1 MQVYCSKNHA
11 NPDTSQFCTSC
22 GEALPLAKGQV
33 VENRY
38 QITHNLGQGGFGRTY
53 LAVDRKNM
61 RTNCV
66 LKEFAPQVTSQ
77 NLQKAKELFDRESS
91 VLRKINHPQIPR
103 FHDAFQTR
111 INQRDF
117 FFLVQDY
124 VEGNNYVEIL
134 QKGKSFTEEEII
146 NLLHNVL
153 PILAYIHSLKIIHRD
168 ISPDN
173 LILRT
178 SDNLPVLIDFGGVKQ
193 LPANQ
198 GFWQTKL
205 ASNVTLLGKAGY
217 APDEQLKDGKVAAN
231 SDLYA
236 LAVTVLVLLTGKDPQ
251 KLYNSFHGSW
261 LWGKEINVSPPLE
274 KVLRKM
280 LAYYPKD
287 RYQNAKAVIKDLP
300 PSTFHVNNSHSSTTG
315 ANNLMNNAS
324 NNNTN
329 TPTSVP
335 ANPLITG
342 MRTIV
347 VAPVAGAHTKTKFL
361 LSKTPIPEG
370 FRSFL
375 ASFII
380 TTAVAIGCAV
390 VLKTGTFIVEKITEW
405 SPTTSEN
412 SASNNDSQTGGNRT
426 NKNANQN
433 SKRTIKQV
441 FDRLTELEISN
452 VVFTNTVNE
461 IFYSQR
467 PELQGRELTNKPED
481 AALSAEWNS
490 IADNL
495 LSKLEKANLSQNARK
510 KIGNYSTEDADNWDR
525 LAKQGKLGK
534 YKSFSDL
541 RLDTYEKFEPLFP
554 GQERGKLN
562 QPTFF
567 QIWYA
572 MADDLANKASN

>member
-11 NPDTSQFCTSC
+11 NPDTSRFCTSC
-22 GEALPLAKGQV
+22 GEALPLPKGQV

-38 QITHNLGQGGFGRTY
+38 EITHNLGHGGFGRTY
-53 LAVDRKNM
+53 LAVDRNNLRK
-61 RTNCV
+61 NCV

-91 VLRKINHPQIPR
+91 VLRKINHPQIPCC
-103 FHDAFQTR
+103 HDAFQTR
-111 INQRDF
+111 INQRDL

-124 VEGNNYVEIL
+124 VEGNNYFEL
-134 QKGKSFTEEEII
+134 LKKGKSFTEEEII
-146 NLLHNVL
+146 NLLHHVL
-153 PILAYIHSLKIIHRD
+153 PILDYIHSLKIIHRD

-198 GFWQTKL
+198 GFWQAKL
-205 ASNVTLLGKAGY
+205 GSNVTLLGKAGY
-217 APDEQLKDGKVAAN
+217 APDEQLKDGKVSAN

-236 LAVTVLVLLTGKDPQ
+236 LGVTVLVVLTGKDPQ
-251 KLYNSFHGSW
+251 KLYNSFHASW

-280 LAYYPKD
+280 LAYHPKD

-300 PSTFHVNNSHSSTTG
+300 RSTFQVNNFHSSKTG
-315 ANNLMNNAS
+315 GNNLMNHAS
-324 NNNTN
+324 NSNTN
-329 TPTSVP
+329 TSTSSST
-335 ANPLITG
+335 NPFITG
-342 MRTIV
+342 IRTVV
-347 VAPVAGAHTKTKFL
+347 VAPVAKANSRTKLFVYKM
-361 LSKTPIPEG
+361 PVPEW
-370 FRSFL
+370 FKPCLYSL
-375 ASFII
+375 II
-380 TTAVAIGCAV
+380 TSV
-390 VLKTGTFIVEKITEW
+390 VSLVGVGAWKTGTFIVDGIRDLTP
-405 SPTTSEN
+405 PTRENTSGN
-412 SASNNDSQTGGNRT
+412 GNIKGGNNST
-426 NKNANQN
+426 SKNSQ
-433 SKRTIKQV
+433 RTIEQV

-467 PELQGRELTNKPED
+467 PELNGRELTNKQED
-481 AALSAEWNS
+481 AALITEWKS

-495 LSKLEKANLSQNARK
+495 LSKLEQANLSQSARK
-510 KIGNYSTEDADNWDR
+510 KIGNYSKQDADNWDR

-534 YKSFSDL
+534 YESFSDL
-541 RLDTYEKFEPLFP
+541 RLDTYKKFTPLFP

-562 QPTFF
+562 QATFL

-572 MADDLANKASN
+572 MADDLANKGSN